1 MKTFDNNVM
10 KTQGKGEKWLNDSPS
25 NSQPDIIPSSVLSDN
40 FYFEEIKRD
49 EEKNPDNI
57 TIYSSDVLL
66 TALMCS

>member
-1 MKTFDNNVM
+1 M

-57 TIYSSDVLL
+57 TSNQKKIN
-66 TALMCS
+66 